1 MNKFFLTVALF
12 CAALFTFTACD
23 DDDEKLIDEIVDAV
37 KPVKII
43 ADYTFEPKDYIIF
56 YDITVTYTDP
66 AAGLKTIT
74 LGGNTTKWNC
84 EAEYTYGHA
93 PAQLICKVVGKL
105 KSNYKDLV
113 DKDKTY
119 TFGYD
124 RHGLVAAYNKEGKII
139 RTYGSL
145 QNKVNS
151 LTAKGENLLKAIEE
165 NGFFKEEMTFIDFNV
180 TIDQ

>member
-1 MNKFFLTVALF
+1 MNKFFLTAALL

-23 DDDEKLIDEIVDAV
+23 DDDEKVIDEIVDAV
-37 KPVKII
+37 KPVKVK
-43 ADYTFEPKDYIIF
+43 AEFSFEPKDYIEF

-84 EAEYTYGHA
+84 EAEYTYGNA
-93 PAQLICKVVGKL
+93 PAQFICKVVGKL

-119 TFGYD
+119 EFGYN
-124 RHGLVAAYNKEGKII
+124 RSGLVAAFNKEGKIV

-145 QNKVNS
+145 ENMTSSSTV
-151 LTAKGENLLKAIEE
+151 KGDKLLEAIEK
-165 NGFFKEEMTFIDFNV
+165 NGYFKEERIFIDADVKIN
-180 TIDQ
+180 Q